1 MTNRIKVSKPA
12 INIRE
17 KLNDLDF
24 DKVPFQKMPAGS
36 VLQVVNVEIDGDG
49 DSSTAT
55 TWLTTDATIA
65 ITPKVTNS
73 KIIVFFSSGVGITA
87 ATAGS
92 ARVDI
97 ELFCEEDD
105 EKLYGADYTGNEGIA
120 GGTARLGIAGSG
132 VYINNSRIE
141 KNFRVRV
148 RKANGSSTE
157 SGLIYYNWYIGSVH
171 TLIAMEIA
179 Q

>member
-1 MTNRIKVSKPA
+1 MTVRITKPE

-24 DKVPFQKMPAGS
+24 AKVPFQKMPAGS
-36 VLQVVNVEIDGDG
+36 VLQVVNVEIDGG
-49 DSSTAT
+49 AEMNSTAT

-87 ATAGS
+87 ASGGS

-97 ELFCEEDD
+97 ELFCEEDA
-105 EKLYGADYTGNEGIA
+105 ERVYRADYIGNEGIS
-120 GGTARLGIAGSG
+120 GGTARLQIAGSG

-141 KNFRVRV
+141 KNFRVRI
-148 RKANGSSTE
+148 RKANGSSSE
-157 SGLIYYNWYIGSVH
+157 SGIIYYNWYLGSVH

>member
-1 MTNRIKVSKPA
+1 M
-12 INIRE
+12 
-17 KLNDLDF
+17 
-24 DKVPFQKMPAGS
+24 
-36 VLQVVNVEIDGDG
+36 EIDGTS
-49 DSSTAT
+49 DSSNVTDWIT
-55 TWLTTDATIA
+55 TVATIA

-87 ATAGS
+87 ASAGS

-97 ELFCEEDD
+97 ELFCEEDA
-105 EKLYGADYTGNEGIA
+105 ERLYRADYIGNEGIS
-120 GGTARLGIAGSG
+120 GGTARLQIAGSG

-148 RKANGSSTE
+148 RKGNGSSTE
-157 SGLIYYNWYIGSVH
+157 AGLLYYNWYIGSVH